1 MPIGTNANRAG
12 LKNAC
17 METGN
22 AFCYNTRS
30 EVTDALMGTNS
41 YTYAYDQISNRL
53 QSAVAAGSGPSGE
66 TLYTANALNQSPIT
80 YQSNSLQ
87 PNSLS
92 PSYDHQSRRIR
103 KEVSAYNASTS
114 NFEPVTCNLF
124 LYDGWN
130 PIRETISNQQSSS
143 TNYYTWG
150 LDHGFF
156 F

>member
-1 MPIGTNANRAG
+1 
-12 LKNAC
+12 

-92 PSYDHQSRRIR
+92 PSYRRTAGQVCSVPLETNVSR
-103 KEVSAYNASTS
+103 A
-114 NFEPVTCNLF
+114 
-124 LYDGWN
+124 
-130 PIRETISNQQSSS
+130 
-143 TNYYTWG
+143 TNYLSPYSQ
-150 LDHGFF
+150 
-156 F
+156 